1 MNIWEEAGQS
11 VRGSIRVLR
20 FDPDALDAFNL
31 TLEGYWRSF
40 YAAAIL
46 LPLYV
51 AYLLALPI
59 PQEAG
64 AGRFWLIEAINY
76 PLIWTL
82 WPLISFYVC
91 RGAGLSEKYATY
103 ITVHNWAQ
111 IFLLGGQ
118 LLIVLL
124 AIAMDPAGPGAGLV
138 AVTWI
143 AVLVAETL
151 IVRFTLGVP
160 WPQAI
165 TIEGLAFVVALLL
178 GAAKRFV
185 MIGGG

>member
-1 MNIWEEAGQS
+1 MTIWEEARQS

-31 TLEGYWRSF
+31 TREGFWRSF
-40 YAAAIL
+40 YAAVIL
-46 LPLYV
+46 LPAYV

-59 PQEAG
+59 PQQVG

-82 WPLISFYVC
+82 WPLISFYIC
-91 RGAGLSEKYATY
+91 RGAGLLEKYTTY

-118 LLIVLL
+118 LLVVLL
-124 AIAMDPAGPGAGLV
+124 ATALDPAGPGGGLI

-165 TIEGLAFVVALLL
+165 MIEALAFVVALLL
-178 GAAKRFV
+178 GTAKQFV
-185 MIGGG
+185 TIGGG